1 MKQPKRKSQTQT
13 EQSDFSQ
20 HVNFIYIY
28 IYMMVGDVLSHHSA
42 DKDWD
47 FAAAEARQLPQ
58 TYGPMKR
65 LMSTKLMIGLIAV
78 ARAGDSAFQIS
89 IR

>member
-20 HVNFIYIY
+20 HVNF